1 SATTTD
7 AITSSLPTRVFS
19 SALASTST
27 SKVPKDTT
35 SSAVH
40 VSTYVATGVFISTL
54 ASVTASKSTSAS
66 TSVSTTVSTSVYNI
80 SSANFPI
87 SVSGTASLL
96 TQAIALS
103 NTNDC
108 YPNPCLNNGTCT
120 DGLNNYTCTCVPGFV
135 GKNCSNNTGNCYPNP
150 C

>member
-1 SATTTD
+1 MTCKIAFQNTGSATTTD

-19 SALASTST
+19 SALSSTST

-87 SVSGTASLL
+87 SVSGTASFL

-103 NTNDC
+103 SKSTSTAANLLSKVLPTLSP
-108 YPNPCLNNGTCT
+108 Y
-120 DGLNNYTCTCVPGFV
+120 
-135 GKNCSNNTGNCYPNP
+135 K
-150 C
+150 